1 MTRKSYHTQMQIA
14 DKSVFSVISPTANP
28 TKEAAVERN
37 NKNGS
42 YSFEEVLFTAH
53 YNDISRELR
62 INEQQINK
70 KAESESE
77 TCPNATNALISCCSQ
92 TS

>member
-1 MTRKSYHTQMQIA
+1 MQIA
-14 DKSVFSVISPTANP
+14 DKSVFFCDLTHCQSNKRSSCG
-28 TKEAAVERN
+28 KN

-92 TS
+92 SS